1 MKQRWEQIAEKIDSL
16 SLRERGLVFFSLS
29 LVVFALLYSA
39 LIRPVVEQQRI
50 VSRTLSQHESQ
61 IRTVNQQLGAMLAS
75 RREDPNAANRRR
87 LEDLKRRIADTQR
100 TLAQRQSTLIA
111 ADRMAGL
118 LEDLVAR
125 NRNLELVAL
134 KSLPPT
140 RVGAGPSTV
149 EKAASRAAADSGERM
164 IYRHGVEVTV
174 QGGYFD
180 LLDYVRQL
188 ERLPTQLLW
197 GKVDLAVGEY
207 PKVTMKLTLYTL
219 SLDQAWLVV

>member
-1 MKQRWEQIAEKIDSL
+1 MKQRWERIAEKIDAL
-16 SLRERGLVFFSLS
+16 SLRERGLVFFSLA
-29 LVVFALLYSA
+29 LVVLALLYSA
-39 LIRPVVEQQRI
+39 LIRPVIEQQRI
-50 VSRTLSQHESQ
+50 VARSLSQQESQ
-61 IRTVNQQLGAMLAS
+61 IRVSNQQLGTMITA
-75 RREDPNAANRRR
+75 RRDDPDTVNRRR
-87 LEDLKRRIADTQR
+87 LDELKRRIAEAQR
-100 TLAQRQSTLIA
+100 QLALRQSTLIA

-125 NRNLELVAL
+125 NRNLELVDL

-140 RVGAGPSTV
+140 RVGAGP
-149 EKAASRAAADSGERM
+149 AAAKQAEPAPERAGEGA
-164 IYRHGVEVTV
+164 IFRHGVEITV

-197 GKVDLAVGEY
+197 GKVDLSVGQY

-219 SLDQAWLVV
+219 SLDRAWLVV

>member
-1 MKQRWEQIAEKIDSL
+1 MKRHWERIAEKIDSL
-16 SLRERGLVFFSLS
+16 SLRERGLVFFSLA
-29 LVVFALLYSA
+29 LVVLALLYSV

-50 VSRTLSQHESQ
+50 VSRSISQQESQ
-61 IRTVNQQLGAMLAS
+61 IRVANQQLGTIITS
-75 RREDPNAANRRR
+75 RREHPDTANRRR
-87 LEDLKRRIADTQR
+87 LEDLKRRIAETQQA
-100 TLAQRQSTLIA
+100 LAQRQSTLIA

-125 NRNLELVAL
+125 NRGLELVDL

-140 RVGAGPSTV
+140 RVGSGQAGAKQGEP
-149 EKAASRAAADSGERM
+149 AAARPGERAVF
-164 IYRHGVEVTV
+164 RHGVEVTV

-180 LLDYVRQL
+180 MLEYVRQL

-197 GKVDLAVGEY
+197 GKIDLSAGEY

-219 SLDQAWLVV
+219 SLDRAWLVV